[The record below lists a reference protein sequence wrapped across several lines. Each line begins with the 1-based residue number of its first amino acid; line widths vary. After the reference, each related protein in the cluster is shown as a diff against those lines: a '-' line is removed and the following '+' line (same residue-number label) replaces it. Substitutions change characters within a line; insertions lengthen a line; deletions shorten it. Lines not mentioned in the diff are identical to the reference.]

1 MMEERKAALRAKV
14 TLDLPK
20 VRETRGAVMYGLEDR
35 AGLPFSN
42 LYVRKDAL
50 RQEGVK
56 GFPAKIRVTVEV
68 LD

>member
-1 MMEERKAALRAKV
+1 MEKI
-14 TLDLPK
+14 TLDLPAA
-20 VRETRGAVMYGLEDR
+20 RETRGAIMYALEDR

-50 RQEGVK
+50 REEGRK

>member
-1 MMEERKAALRAKV
+1 MDKI
-14 TLDLPK
+14 TLDLPL
-20 VRETRGAVMYGLEDR
+20 VRTTRGAVMYALEDR

-50 RQEGVK
+50 TREGHK
-56 GFPAKIRVTVEV
+56 GFPEKIRVTVEV